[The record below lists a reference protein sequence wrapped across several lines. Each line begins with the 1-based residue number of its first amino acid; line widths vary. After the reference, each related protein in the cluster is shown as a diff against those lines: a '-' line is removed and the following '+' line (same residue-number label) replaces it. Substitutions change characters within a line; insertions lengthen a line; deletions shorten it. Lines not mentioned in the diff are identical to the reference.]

1 MHVLYMNVTMACSRE
16 IKQLSLII
24 IIVIWSSLYN
34 GWQLKIERKNKRK
47 KERER
52 GRERE
57 REREKEIWRQSQRGR

>member
-24 IIVIWSSLYN
+24 IFVIWSSLYN

-52 GRERE
+52 
-57 REREKEIWRQSQRGR
+57 EKEIWRQREGDDYNEVFNNF